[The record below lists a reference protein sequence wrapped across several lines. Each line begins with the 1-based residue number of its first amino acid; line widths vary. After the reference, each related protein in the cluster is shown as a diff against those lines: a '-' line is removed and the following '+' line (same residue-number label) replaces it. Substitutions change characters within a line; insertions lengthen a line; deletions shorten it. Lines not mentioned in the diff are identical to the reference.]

1 MTDEPLRSALDG
13 VIRRLQDDIDAQL
26 TDLGAR
32 HRDELESVRRAAEAE
47 AEQRWSAR
55 VEDVRHEWMAR
66 LESEVGAARADVERR
81 MVAESMR
88 LRAEAEQQAA
98 ESAQRGRD
106 ALEQAVQAA
115 RAAFTQEASEERA
128 RAEEQWSAERR
139 RLAEERE
146 TLERAI
152 EDVRQQV
159 SRLEADIQAAGAA
172 RAAVEAELEDERRDR
187 RADARRQQE
196 AAGEAQLSERQ
207 SRLVDMERLLSGV
220 RALDGARS
228 LSEVLTAL
236 LASAAAEAPRA
247 ALFVVHA
254 AGLKMW
260 KAEGFGGSGEVG
272 SVAGEDGLLMSA
284 IRSGEAVATTDGGPS
299 APQFAQLPA
308 GRAGIAVP
316 VIVGSQPVA
325 VLYADDAGER
335 HAAAPAAW
343 PETLQIL
350 SRHAAINLSY
360 LTAARAAGA
369 GRRLDAS
376 AAAAAPAGDTQSARR
391 YARLLVSEIKL
402 YNEPA
407 VQVGRQHCDLLQ
419 RLKPEI
425 DRARRLYEQ
434 RVSSSVDSRSALFH
448 QELVQTLADGDPAL
462 LGGPA

>member
-47 AEQRWSAR
+47 AEQRWSTR

-81 MVAESMR
+81 MIAESMR

-98 ESAQRGRD
+98 ESAERARD

-139 RLAEERE
+139 QLAEERE
-146 TLERAI
+146 TLERAL

-159 SRLEADIQAAGAA
+159 SRLKAEIQAAGAA

-196 AAGEAQLSERQ
+196 AAGEAQLTERQ
-207 SRLVDMERLLSGV
+207 SRLVDTERLLSGV

-254 AGLKMW
+254 DGLKMW
-260 KAEGFGGSGEVG
+260 KAEGFGSGDVG
-272 SVAGEDGLLMSA
+272 SVAGEEGLLMSA

-308 GRAGIAVP
+308 DRAGIAVP

-369 GRRLDAS
+369 GRRPDAS
-376 AAAAAPAGDTQSARR
+376 AAAAAPAVDTQSARR

-407 VQVGRQHCDLLQ
+407 VQVGRQHRDLLQ